1 MHQPLRKYI
10 PATITQS
17 YFQMRARNRLI
28 ESTDTDAINVS
39 PLIDVVFILLIF
51 FIVSATFVTLPGI
64 EVSRP
69 QAVTGKALEKNAVI
83 FALSGDNEIKYAGST
98 VQLEEVPGLVEQASK
113 DKGKPVV
120 IQVDQW
126 ADASILA
133 KIVALARKKSSD
145 VSIAT
150 RKPRA

>member
-1 MHQPLRKYI
+1 
-10 PATITQS
+10 
-17 YFQMRARNRLI
+17 MRSRSRNI
-28 ESTDTDAINVS
+28 ENTEADAINVS

-64 EVSRP
+64 EVTRP

-83 FALSGDNEIKYAGST
+83 FALSGKNEIKYAGSS
-98 VQLEEVPGLVEQASK
+98 VQLEEIPGLVEQASK
-113 DKGKPVV
+113 DKGKGKPVV

-133 KIVALARKKSSD
+133 KIVAQARKKSAI

-150 RKPRA
+150 RKPRT

>member
-1 MHQPLRKYI
+1 M
-10 PATITQS
+10 TGS
-17 YFQMRARNRLI
+17 
-28 ESTDTDAINVS
+28 DTNDINVS

-64 EVSRP
+64 EVARP
-69 QAVTGKALEKNAVI
+69 RAVTGKALEKNAVI
-83 FALSGDNEIKYAGST
+83 FALSLDNEIKYAGST
-98 VQLEEVPGLVEQASK
+98 VQLEEVPGLVQLASK

-126 ADASILA
+126 ADASVLA
-133 KIVALARKKSSD
+133 KLIAEARKKSSD

-150 RKPRA
+150 RKPSA

>member
-1 MHQPLRKYI
+1 
-10 PATITQS
+10 
-17 YFQMRARNRLI
+17 MRRRNRSI
-28 ESTDTDAINVS
+28 ENTEADAINVS

-64 EVSRP
+64 EVTRP

-83 FALSGDNEIKYAGST
+83 FALSRENEIKYAGST
-98 VQLEEVPGLVEQASK
+98 VQLDEIPGLVEQASK
-113 DKGKPVV
+113 DRGKPVV

-126 ADASILA
+126 ADASVLA
-133 KIVALARKKSSD
+133 KIVAQARKKSTD